1 MDKITEEEIET
12 ESENEYDT
20 EKIDLILKEGKEYL
34 KNGNGIKK
42 VFKFVNPNGEINKE
56 NSTKYIS
63 EIDSNSVKYIGYL
76 TEDLFKEY
84 FGYYKYENNDEYLG
98 EWKDDIKENKGIYL
112 YYNEKENNIEEFYLG
127 EWKNGKRNG
136 KGIYFWK
143 NSNEEMN
150 INNSDYD
157 VVIGNFNDNDF
168 LEGISVTKNKEKY
181 LIYKGKY
188 ENCKKNDENAFF
200 LENFNKG
207 FYGKFINDE
216 IISGR
221 SIYFKNVL
229 DGDFTIE
236 NSFYFEKD
244 NDDKYKFDFK
254 KNVEFDSIIE
264 KECKN
269 ILKYKFE
276 NNLPPIYNFIK
287 EFISKSSNLNNFE
300 GIKIKED
307 ILEKLSHFL
316 KIDN

>member
-1 MDKITEEEIET
+1 MDSISEEEID
-12 ESENEYDT
+12 SENEYDT

-244 NDDKYKFDFK
+244 NDDKYKFHFK
-254 KNVEFDSIIE
+254 INVEFDSIIE

>member
-1 MDKITEEEIET
+1 M
-12 ESENEYDT
+12 
-20 EKIDLILKEGKEYL
+20 
-34 KNGNGIKK
+34 
-42 VFKFVNPNGEINKE
+42 
-56 NSTKYIS
+56 
-63 EIDSNSVKYIGYL
+63 
-76 TEDLFKEY
+76 
-84 FGYYKYENNDEYLG
+84 
-98 EWKDDIKENKGIYL
+98 
-112 YYNEKENNIEEFYLG
+112 
-127 EWKNGKRNG
+127 
-136 KGIYFWK
+136 
-143 NSNEEMN
+143 
-150 INNSDYD
+150 
-157 VVIGNFNDNDF
+157 
-168 LEGISVTKNKEKY
+168 TKNKEKY

-269 ILKYKFE
+269 ILKYKFQ